1 MRVMRVFLSCW
12 MLGASL
18 LLAQPSHSAT
28 ILVMGD
34 SLSAGYG
41 LPKDAGWV
49 DLLARKVGTR
59 HTVVNASVS
68 GETSAGGVARLP
80 QALGKHQPDIVLL
93 ELGANDGLRGLPLQ
107 ATQNNLQRMIE
118 QIAQSGAKAVLI
130 GIQIPPNYGRQ
141 YQQKFSQMYQDLA
154 KQEQVAFVPF
164 LLAKVANR
172 KDLFQPDGLHP
183 VAKAQ
188 PLLLDTVWPVLRPVL
203 KTVKDK

>member
-1 MRVMRVFLSCW
+1 MRVMRVFLSWW

-18 LLAQPSHSAT
+18 LLAQNSYGAT

-41 LPKDAGWV
+41 LPKDTGWV
-49 DLLARKVGTR
+49 DLLARKAGAR
-59 HTVVNASVS
+59 HTVINASVS

-80 QALGKHQPDIVLL
+80 QALAKHQPDIVLL
-93 ELGANDGLRGLPLQ
+93 ELGANDALRGLPLQ

-118 QIAQSGAKAVLI
+118 QIAQAGAKTVLI

-141 YQQKFSQMYQDLA
+141 YQQKFSQMYQELA
-154 KQEQVAFVPF
+154 SLEKVPFVPF

-203 KTVKDK
+203 KTVKEK